1 MTTLIEP
8 VGFWL
13 IKYQTIALTDR
24 VYDLGYPNLKLK
36 SGAFDIVLYR
46 VYRRIICWG
55 AFTAEMRKRTH

>member
-1 MTTLIEP
+1 MTTVIEP

-24 VYDLGYPNLKLK
+24 VYDLGYPHLKLK
-36 SGAFDIVLYR
+36 SGVFDIVLYR
-46 VYRRIICWG
+46 VYGRIICWG